1 MTEAIAEPRDEAL
14 EAARWDLQPLVDGG
28 GADGV
33 LALMDEAQEV
43 ADRFAARYR
52 GKVAELDAPGL
63 AAALHELEELSD
75 KVGRAGSYAG
85 LDFATDTQDPARGAL
100 MQQTQERGAAI
111 QTALLFFDLEWNELP
126 DEQAERLIVSDEL
139 AFCRHYLRTLRRYR
153 PHQLSEPEERVLTET
168 DVTGRAAFKRLF
180 TEQVG
185 GMTVE
190 LPGSDTPVQLMEAL
204 SVLQGPDRELRRAAA
219 EGITAALEPGLRT
232 RAFIFNTLLA
242 DKSTKDRLRSYPHWL
257 ASRNLANEASDE
269 SVQALIDAVQSR
281 YELARR
287 WYRLKAK
294 LLGID
299 KLAYYDRAAPVA
311 ESEQSVSYEDA
322 RQLVLDCYRGFSPE
336 MATAAGEF
344 FSGSYIDA
352 PPAPGKRGGA
362 FCAYTV
368 PSAHPYV
375 LLNHTGRIG
384 DALTMAHEL
393 GHGVHAALAR
403 PRGVFEFTT
412 PLTVAETA
420 SIVGETIVLERLLT
434 QAPDASAR
442 LSLLAES
449 LDGAVAAVFRQVA
462 MNRFEHRVHSERRKT
477 GELPVDGVNAAWLG
491 TQADFL
497 GDSVEPSEDYGTWWS
512 YVPHFIDTPGYVYA
526 YAYGHLLAL
535 SVYRRY
541 EEQGD
546 AFVPSYLDLLKAGG
560 SMPPEELGKL
570 VGVDLTDPGFW
581 SSGLDLIERQLEAA
595 EQAAAEANRIVGE
608 G

>member
-1 MTEAIAEPRDEAL
+1 MTNEAIAEPRDEAL
-14 EAARWDLQPLVDGG
+14 EAARWDLQPLVDGR

-33 LALMDEAQEV
+33 LALMEEAQKV
-43 ADRFAARYR
+43 ADAFAERYR
-52 GKVAELDAPGL
+52 GKVAELDAAGL
-63 AAALHELEELSD
+63 SGALHELEQLSD

-126 DEQAERLIVSDEL
+126 DEQAERLIASDEL

-190 LPGSDTPVQLMEAL
+190 LPGSDEPVQLMEAL
-204 SVLQGPDRELRRAAA
+204 SVLQGPDRELRQAAA
-219 EGITAALEPGLRT
+219 GGVTAALEPGLRT

-311 ESEQSVSYEDA
+311 ESEQRVSYEDA
-322 RQLVLDCYRGFSPE
+322 RQLVLDCYRDFSPE
-336 MATAAGEF
+336 MASSAEEF
-344 FSGSYIDA
+344 FTGSYIDA

-442 LSLLAES
+442 LALLAES

-462 MNRFEHRVHSERRKT
+462 MNRFEDRVHNERRDV
-477 GELPVDGVNAAWLG
+477 GELSVESINAAWLD

-497 GDSVEPSEDYGTWWS
+497 GDSVEPSDDYGTWWS

-535 SVYRRY
+535 SVYRSY
-541 EEQGD
+541 EEQGES
-546 AFVPSYLDLLKAGG
+546 FVPAYLELLKAGG

-581 SSGLDLIERQLEAA
+581 SSGLDLIERQLD
-595 EQAAAEANRIVGE
+595 AAEAAAGE
-608 G
+608 AGKL

>member
-14 EAARWDLQPLVDGG
+14 EAARWDLQPLVDGR

-33 LALMDEAQEV
+33 LALMAEAQEA
-43 ADRFAARYR
+43 ADAFAERYR
-52 GKVAELDAPGL
+52 GKVAELDAAGL
-63 AAALHELEELSD
+63 AEALHTLEELSD

-85 LDFATDTQDPARGAL
+85 LDFSTDTQDPARGAL
-100 MQQTQERGAAI
+100 MQEAQERGAAL

-126 DEQAERLIVSDEL
+126 DEQVERLIGSDEL

-153 PHQLSEPEERVLTET
+153 PHQLTEPEERVLTET
-168 DVTGRAAFKRLF
+168 AVTGSAAFKRLF
-180 TEQVG
+180 TEQVASL
-185 GMTVE
+185 TVD
-190 LPGSDTPVQLMEAL
+190 LPGSDEPVQLMEAL
-204 SVLQGPDRELRRAAA
+204 SILQGPDRELRKAAA
-219 EGITAALEPGLRT
+219 NGVTEALQPGLRT

-242 DKSTKDRLRSYPHWL
+242 DKSTKDRLRSYDHWI

-294 LLGID
+294 LLGVD

-311 ESEQSVSYEDA
+311 ESEQRVSYEDA
-322 RQLVLDCYRGFSPE
+322 RALVLDCYREFSPE
-336 MATAAGEF
+336 MAAAAEEF
-344 FSGSYIDA
+344 FTGNYIDA

-362 FCAYTV
+362 FCSYTV

-434 QAPDASAR
+434 QAPDAAAR

-462 MNRFEHRVHSERRKT
+462 MNRFEHRVHNERRDG
-477 GELPVDGVNAAWLG
+477 GELSVESINAAWLD
-491 TQADFL
+491 TQADLL
-497 GDSVEPSEDYGTWWS
+497 GDSVEPSDDYGTWWS

-526 YAYGHLLAL
+526 YAYGNLLAL

-546 AFVPSYLDLLKAGG
+546 SFVPSYLELLKAGG
-560 SMPPEELGKL
+560 SMPPEDLGKI

-595 EQAAAEANRIVGE
+595 EAAAAEAGKL
-608 G
+608 

>member
-14 EAARWDLQPLVDGG
+14 EAARWDLQPLVDGR

-33 LALMDEAQEV
+33 LALMAEAQEA
-43 ADRFAARYR
+43 ADAFAERYR
-52 GKVAELDAPGL
+52 GKVAELDAAGL
-63 AAALHELEELSD
+63 AEALHTLEDISD

-85 LDFATDTQDPARGAL
+85 LDFSTDTQDPARGAL
-100 MQQTQERGAAI
+100 MQEAQERGAAL

-126 DEQAERLIVSDEL
+126 DEQAERLIASDEL

-168 DVTGRAAFKRLF
+168 AVTGSAAFKRLF
-180 TEQVG
+180 TEQVAG
-185 GMTVE
+185 LTVD
-190 LPGSDTPVQLMEAL
+190 LPGSDEPVQLMEAL

-219 EGITAALEPGLRT
+219 EGVTSALQPGLRT

-242 DKSTKDRLRSYPHWL
+242 DKSTKDRLRSYPHWI

-294 LLGID
+294 LLGVE

-311 ESEQSVSYEDA
+311 ESEQRVSYEDA
-322 RQLVLDCYRGFSPE
+322 RALVLDCYREFSPE
-336 MATAAGEF
+336 MAAAAEEF
-344 FSGSYIDA
+344 FTGAYIDA

-362 FCAYTV
+362 FCSYTV

-403 PRGVFEFTT
+403 PRGIFEFTT

-434 QAPDASAR
+434 QAPDAAAR

-462 MNRFEHRVHSERRKT
+462 MNRFEHRVHNERRDA
-477 GELPVDGVNAAWLG
+477 GELSVESINAAWLD
-491 TQADFL
+491 TQADLL

-526 YAYGHLLAL
+526 YAYGNLLAL

-541 EEQGD
+541 EEQGES
-546 AFVPSYLDLLKAGG
+546 FVPSYVELLKAGG
-560 SMPPEELGKL
+560 SMPPEDLGKI

-595 EQAAAEANRIVGE
+595 EAAAKQAAGSA
-608 G
+608 

>member
-14 EAARWDLQPLVDGG
+14 EAARWDLQPLVDGR

-33 LALMDEAQEV
+33 LALMAEAQEA
-43 ADRFAARYR
+43 ADAFAERYR
-52 GKVAELDAPGL
+52 GKVAELDAAEL
-63 AAALHELEELSD
+63 AEALHALEDLSD

-85 LDFATDTQDPARGAL
+85 LDFSTDTQDPARGAL
-100 MQQTQERGAAI
+100 MQQAQERGAAI

-126 DEQAERLIVSDEL
+126 DEQAERLIDSDEL

-153 PHQLSEPEERVLTET
+153 PHQLTEPEERVLTET
-168 DVTGRAAFKRLF
+168 AVTGSAAFKRLF
-180 TEQVG
+180 TEQVAG
-185 GMTVE
+185 LTVD
-190 LPGSDTPVQLMEAL
+190 LPGSDEPVQLMEAL
-204 SVLQGPDRELRRAAA
+204 SILQGPDRELRKAAA
-219 EGITAALEPGLRT
+219 DGVTEALQPGLRT

-242 DKSTKDRLRSYPHWL
+242 DKSTKDRLRSYDHWI

-294 LLGID
+294 LLGVE

-311 ESEQSVSYEDA
+311 ESEQRVSYEDA
-322 RQLVLDCYRGFSPE
+322 RTLVLDCYREFSPE
-336 MATAAGEF
+336 MAAAAEEF
-344 FSGSYIDA
+344 FTGSYIDA

-362 FCAYTV
+362 FCSYTV

-434 QAPDASAR
+434 QAPDAAAR

-462 MNRFEHRVHSERRKT
+462 MNRFEHRVHNERRDG
-477 GELPVDGVNAAWLG
+477 GELSVESINAAWLD
-491 TQADFL
+491 TQADLL
-497 GDSVEPSEDYGTWWS
+497 GDSVEPSEDYGAWWS
-512 YVPHFIDTPGYVYA
+512 YVPHFVDTPGYVYA
-526 YAYGHLLAL
+526 YAYGNLLAL

-546 AFVPSYLDLLKAGG
+546 SFVPSYVELLKAGG
-560 SMPPEELGKL
+560 SMPPEDLGKI

-595 EQAAAEANRIVGE
+595 EAEAGKL
-608 G
+608 